1 MIKRSAPSARV
12 PSQASKTEVVL
23 PKPSTS
29 DFWAFLSICS
39 FPAGMIIANVL
50 GYGPMASLAFG
61 ALASLAAVIV
71 NVLTETRLWMF
82 HPDWRARFEH
92 PDFSFRIAV
101 VTGAILLILQT
112 GLIVMVAT
120 DTSLD
125 QALMRVILNRQCVRQ
140 STVFKPFCDVVQQIP
155 E

>member
-1 MIKRSAPSARV
+1 MIKRSAPSSRI
-12 PSQASKTEVVL
+12 PSQASKTDVML
-23 PKPSTS
+23 AKPSTS

-39 FPAGMIIANVL
+39 FPAGMIIANL
-50 GYGPMASLAFG
+50 MGYGAMASLAFG

-92 PDFSFRIAV
+92 PEFSFRIAV

-125 QALMRVILNRQCVRQ
+125 QALMKVILRRQCVRNSVAFQ
-140 STVFKPFCDVVQQIP
+140 PFCDVVKQLP